1 MVNNLQKTTC
11 NKTGFLKMLM
21 LGRKILRPDKVAA
34 KIKNVITYF
43 FTIYEQKIFKIS
55 NLSLFEYTN
64 IVLVG

>member
-11 NKTGFLKMLM
+11 NKTSFTKV